1 MCLGKKKAYTV
12 LGQKN
17 QISFI
22 LQQEEERPR
31 KAADLERVTCINQ
44 YNYMETWTATAL
56 ESECSLS
63 CIPREV
69 AWRLPRTG
77 ALHWEHF
84 QNAGMKQ
91 GYRHTDQIHL
101 PAPADYQVV
110 PLCPSV
116 YKIHLTANQAAGS
129 CCWVWDFCPGVLHR
143 AMARCGT
150 CCPAGVFPCALVQML
165 RALFHWAVDGE
176 NASNHR
182 VIVWAQLSGYLKL

>member
-1 MCLGKKKAYTV
+1 MWWSVLPVFVLGPDADENKEKLSKLGGNEKIMCLGKKMAYTV

-69 AWRLPRTG
+69 A
-77 ALHWEHF
+77 
-84 QNAGMKQ
+84 
-91 GYRHTDQIHL
+91 
-101 PAPADYQVV
+101 
-110 PLCPSV
+110 
-116 YKIHLTANQAAGS
+116 
-129 CCWVWDFCPGVLHR
+129 
-143 AMARCGT
+143 
-150 CCPAGVFPCALVQML
+150 
-165 RALFHWAVDGE
+165 
-176 NASNHR
+176 
-182 VIVWAQLSGYLKL
+182 